1 MMIKS
6 SHTAIAYITVSGAC
20 GPENVTRRTELYL
33 LRQDWRRAEAPLTN
47 HHVKV
52 ALVCFYKLV
61 FEEEVRG
68 IFVLFV

>member
-1 MMIKS
+1 M
-6 SHTAIAYITVSGAC
+6 SGAC
-20 GPENVTRRTELYL
+20 RPENVAGWTELYL

-52 ALVCFYKLV
+52 ALVCFDKLV
-61 FEEEVRG
+61 FEEEVWR